1 MQSRWA
7 GHTPQGLANGHSP
20 KKTMET
26 RMKPAHLNRR
36 QALALPR
43 TLWGSA
49 AGPID
54 MSHTEMTTF
63 VARDFRYWGEVIRAA
78 NIKPE

>member
-1 MQSRWA
+1 MGWA
-7 GHTPQGLANGHSP
+7 HAAAPRQRAFA

-36 QALALPR
+36 QALTMPLALR
-43 TLWGSA
+43 GSA

-63 VARDFRYWGEVIRAA
+63 VARDFKYWGEVVRAA

>member
-1 MQSRWA
+1 
-7 GHTPQGLANGHSP
+7 
-20 KKTMET
+20 
-26 RMKPAHLNRR
+26 MKPAHLNRR
-36 QALALPR
+36 QALAMPLALR
-43 TLWGSA
+43 GSA

-63 VARDFRYWGEVIRAA
+63 DARDFKYWGEVIRAA